1 MPTLPQIAFR
11 TATVDDESAVVA
23 LWRACDLV
31 VPHNRPE
38 ADFQRAV
45 ANVQSDVLLA
55 SLSGKIAGSAMVGD
69 DGHRGWIY
77 YLAVNPRCEKQG
89 IGRAL
94 CSHAESWAHQ
104 KGLQKI
110 QLMIRPDNE
119 NVRRFYE
126 RCDYEETPRL
136 VMAKWLD
143 KKAAR

>member
-1 MPTLPQIAFR
+1 MPPLPQIAFR
-11 TATVDDESAVVA
+11 TATVDDQSAVVT

-38 ADFQRAV
+38 TGFHRAV
-45 ANVQSDVLLA
+45 TSAQSDVLVA
-55 SLSGKIAGSAMVGD
+55 SVSGEIVGSAMVGD

-77 YLAVNPRCEKQG
+77 YLAVHPRCEKQG
-89 IGRAL
+89 IGRSL
-94 CSHAESWAHQ
+94 CNKAERWGHQ
-104 KGLQKI
+104 RGLRKI
-110 QLMIRPDNE
+110 QLMTRPANE

-143 KKAAR
+143 KKAAT